1 MWIKVRFSKDVIDM
15 LLLRIAISH
24 EKQEIKEF
32 YDKKFLTRKTGKKNK
47 KLMKVKKALKSI
59 VQRAFIKRFFE
70 NLLQT

>member
-1 MWIKVRFSKDVIDM
+1 MEIFVFITIYEIGW
-15 LLLRIAISH
+15 LLRIAISH

-59 VQRAFIKRFFE
+59 VKRE
-70 NLLQT
+70 NF